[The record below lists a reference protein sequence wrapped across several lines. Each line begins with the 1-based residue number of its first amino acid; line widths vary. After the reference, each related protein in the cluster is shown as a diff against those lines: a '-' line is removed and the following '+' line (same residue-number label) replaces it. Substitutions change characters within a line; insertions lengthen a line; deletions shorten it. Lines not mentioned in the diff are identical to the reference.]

1 VSGVRLLPSEFADLE
16 PFAPRWCRATE
27 AERWAERMGSTMPDM
42 QALYDALLPR
52 VPDALA
58 YCDRFPLDDMPDD
71 AVHLLQLVYS
81 FVIVSFPVELWGQ
94 PHVPD
99 TLGTSFDRLSEPL
112 P

>member
-1 VSGVRLLPSEFADLE
+1 MAWLPSEFADLE
-16 PFAPRWCRATE
+16 PFAATWSLATE
-27 AERWAERMGSTMPDM
+27 AERWEQRMSSTMPEM
-42 QALYDALLPR
+42 QAFYDAALPR
-52 VPDALA
+52 VPAALT
-58 YCDRFPLDDMPDD
+58 YCDQFPLDDMPDD
-71 AVHLLQLVYS
+71 AVNLLRLVYS